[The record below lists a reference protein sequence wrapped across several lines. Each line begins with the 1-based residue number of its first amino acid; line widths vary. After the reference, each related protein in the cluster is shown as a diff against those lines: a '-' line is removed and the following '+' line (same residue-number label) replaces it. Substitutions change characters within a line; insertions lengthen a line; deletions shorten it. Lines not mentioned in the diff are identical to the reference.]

1 MRLQFSLIILL
12 LLARLQWSLITL
24 LFFMRDYY
32 LWGLTSAANRVVDR
46 GQFFNRSVGRSVRPP
61 QTDRSVGPF
70 GPTYVDLRT
79 MCGLHGTWYRRIP
92 NMYINT
98 CTSTQY
104 LHALC
109 LCCRATVLLLT
120 SCCLPLACSRHWWNF
135 ILFPP
140 SRTIVT
146 FINTTHQNFSGCFV
160 ITSCS
165 HSHSMH
171 NLLLLLLSCC
181 GMLGWEHWAARVIV
195 GEFVVLLGEIISQ
208 FWNTLLI
215 VVVFFLFNFT
225 SNFQHANAPHYN

>member
-1 MRLQFSLIILL
+1 M
-12 LLARLQWSLITL
+12 
-24 LFFMRDYY
+24 
-32 LWGLTSAANRVVDR
+32 VVDR

-79 MCGLHGTWYRRIP
+79 MCGLHGTWYRGIP

-104 LHALC
+104 LQPPRPVPVLPP
-109 LCCRATVLLLT
+109 ATVLLLA
-120 SCCLPLACSRHWWNF
+120 SCCLPLACSRRRWNF
-135 ILFPP
+135 ILFLFPP

-160 ITSCS
+160 ITSRSHSGCFVITSRS

-215 VVVFFLFNFT
+215 VVVYFFI
-225 SNFQHANAPHYN
+225 